1 MNNFNILRW
10 GSWKNPILKEGKPI
24 SKGDCLK
31 GDLWTVCRFIGWL
44 GKKEGG
50 GIFEEGGMIH
60 LCTHT
65 IITCYIVILN
75 SRQ

>member
-31 GDLWTVCRFIGWL
+31 GGLWTVCRFKGWL

-50 GIFEEGGMIH
+50 GICEEGGMIH

>member
-1 MNNFNILRW
+1 MELRMNNFNILRW

-31 GDLWTVCRFIGWL
+31 GGLWTVCRFKGWL

-50 GIFEEGGMIH
+50 GIFEEGG
-60 LCTHT
+60 
-65 IITCYIVILN
+65 
-75 SRQ
+75 